1 MAETSPSKSSTSK
14 TATEP
19 LLAGQLGSP
28 LTRGVRI
35 TGEQRDTLGATLA
48 QRYAAGESIRAIA
61 ADTGRSYGFV
71 HGVLK
76 EAGVELRGR
85 GGATRGAARLPE
97 ATSQVST
104 PSVADTVKGKS
115 KKSKKAPPAKGKD
128 SDKSDK
134 PTKKA
139 GKKGSKRG

>member
-1 MAETSPSKSSTSK
+1 MAESSPSKSSKSK
-14 TATEP
+14 TAT
-19 LLAGQLGSP
+19 ADQLGPP

-35 TGEQRDTLGATLA
+35 TGERRDTLGATLA

-76 EAGVELRGR
+76 EAGVDLRGR

-97 ATSQVST
+97 VTSQVAT
-104 PSVADTVKGKS
+104 PSAADTVKGKA
-115 KKSKKAPPAKGKD
+115 KKSKKTPPAKGKD
-128 SDKSDK
+128 SDKAER
-134 PTKKA
+134 PAKKT
-139 GKKGSKRG
+139 GKKGSKKG